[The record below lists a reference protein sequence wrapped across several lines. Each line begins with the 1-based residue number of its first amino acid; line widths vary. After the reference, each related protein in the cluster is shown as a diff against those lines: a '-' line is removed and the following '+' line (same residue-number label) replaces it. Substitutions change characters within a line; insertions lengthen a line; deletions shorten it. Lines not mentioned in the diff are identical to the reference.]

1 NMIFGRIKDK
11 NIAVMQG
18 RFHFYEGHPI
28 SRVVLGVRVL
38 GLLGIDTLFVTN
50 AAGGI
55 NESFKPG
62 DLMVIKDHINFPG
75 ENPAFGEE
83 IPEFG
88 PRFFDM
94 TFAYD
99 KELTEKAKIVYE
111 KNNVPYREGVYAFYK
126 GPSYE
131 TPAEIRMLSFVGAD
145 AVGMSTVP
153 EVIAA
158 RQMDIRVFGVSCVTN
173 MAAGISKTKLA
184 HQEVVDTSQRVKKSF
199 IKIITDMIGQV

>member
-1 NMIFGRIKDK
+1 
-11 NIAVMQG
+11 
-18 RFHFYEGHPI
+18 
-28 SRVVLGVRVL
+28 
-38 GLLGIDTLFVTN
+38 
-50 AAGGI
+50 
-55 NESFKPG
+55 
-62 DLMVIKDHINFPG
+62 MVIKDHINFPG

-99 KELTEKAKIVYE
+99 RELMEKAKIVYE